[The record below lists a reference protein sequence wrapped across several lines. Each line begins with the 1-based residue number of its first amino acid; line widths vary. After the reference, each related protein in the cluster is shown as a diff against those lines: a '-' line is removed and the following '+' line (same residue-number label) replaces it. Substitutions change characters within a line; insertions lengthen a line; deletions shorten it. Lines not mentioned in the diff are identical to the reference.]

1 MNYLRN
7 IFYSVTVITVLTL
20 VGCNAGTM
28 NKDQTTLVAKLT
40 AASEVPANASKGV
53 GTLKGDVDNKT
64 SVLNWTIDYSD
75 LSGPVTAA
83 HFHGPA
89 AEGNN
94 ADVAVPITGNL
105 ASPIKGTATLTATH
119 MQELLDGKWYVNLHT
134 AANPDGEIRGQVTK

>member
-1 MNYLRN
+1 MKHLRN
-7 IFYSVTVITVLTL
+7 IIHSVSALVILTL

-28 NKDQTTLVAKLT
+28 NKNQTSIAAKLT
-40 AASEVPANASKGV
+40 ATSEVPANGSKGE

-64 SVLNWTIDYSD
+64 SVLNWTINYSD
-75 LSGPVTAA
+75 LSGPATAA

-89 AEGNN
+89 AAGNN

-105 ASPIKGTATLTATH
+105 ASPIKGTATLTASQ

-134 AANPDGEIRGQVTK
+134 AANPDGEIRGQITK

>member
-7 IFYSVTVITVLTL
+7 IFYSVTVLTVLTL
-20 VGCNAGTM
+20 VGCNTGTM
-28 NKDQTTLVAKLT
+28 NKDQTTLVAKLN
-40 AASEVPANASKGV
+40 AASEVPANTSKGA

-64 SVLNWTIDYSD
+64 SVLNWTIDYSG
-75 LSGPVTAA
+75 LSGTVTAA

-105 ASPIKGTATLTATH
+105 ASPIKGTATLTATQ

-134 AANPDGEIRGQVTK
+134 AANPDGEIRGQISK

>member
-28 NKDQTTLVAKLT
+28 NKDQTTLVAKLI
-40 AASEVPANASKGV
+40 AASEVPANASKGA

-94 ADVAVPITGNL
+94 ADVAVPVTGNL
-105 ASPIKGTATLTATH
+105 ASPIKGTATLTATQ